1 MTDDEMSNIYA
12 CIYLFDPFPRFK
24 LCANVWPLQNRS
36 EAVNRVGGALMVTH
50 DEVYI
55 RSYSIAPVCSMI
67 QLECYRVL
75 VLEYIK

>member
-36 EAVNRVGGALMVTH
+36 EAVNRVGGALIVKYTYVH
-50 DEVYI
+50 
-55 RSYSIAPVCSMI
+55 I
-67 QLECYRVL
+67 QLPQFVL
-75 VLEYIK
+75 